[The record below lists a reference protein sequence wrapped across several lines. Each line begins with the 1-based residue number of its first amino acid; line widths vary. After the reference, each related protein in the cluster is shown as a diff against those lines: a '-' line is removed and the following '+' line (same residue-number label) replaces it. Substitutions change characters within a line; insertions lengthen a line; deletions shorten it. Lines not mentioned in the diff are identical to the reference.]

1 MQAYTRAMRLLLIAT
16 VAAIAACGQTG
27 SLYLPDESIESPV
40 EIRTGEPPSPA
51 PPASTTAPSTD
62 DDKKDEKDPGPTAR

>member
-1 MQAYTRAMRLLLIAT
+1 MRAYTRAMRFLPVAIALA
-16 VAAIAACGQTG
+16 VAACGQTG

-51 PPASTTAPSTD
+51 PPASTTVPSAD
-62 DDKKDEKDPGPTAR
+62 DDKKDEKDPGPPAR

>member
-1 MQAYTRAMRLLLIAT
+1 MQAYTGAMRLLLIAT
-16 VAAIAACGQTG
+16 AAAMAACGQTG

-51 PPASTTAPSTD
+51 PPASTTVPSTD
-62 DDKKDEKDPGPTAR
+62 DHKKDEKDPGPPAR